1 MGSVIMGDRQWD
13 GDKSQ
18 EANRDYFNSGTRGPW
33 QEVETGNAD
42 SQNDTFKLI
51 FFLKSITNV
60 DQYRFTL
67 NEHVQAR

>member
-1 MGSVIMGDRQWD
+1 MFCFVDVSVMNENGLTR
-13 GDKSQ
+13 
-18 EANRDYFNSGTRGPW
+18 YFNSGTRGPW

>member
-18 EANRDYFNSGTRGPW
+18 EANRDLFCFVDVSVMNENGLTRYFNSGTRGPW
-33 QEVETGNAD
+33 QEVETGNAV

-51 FFLKSITNV
+51 FF
-60 DQYRFTL
+60 
-67 NEHVQAR
+67 

>member
-1 MGSVIMGDRQWD
+1 MFCFVDVSVMNENGLT
-13 GDKSQ
+13 G
-18 EANRDYFNSGTRGPW
+18 YFNSGTRGPW